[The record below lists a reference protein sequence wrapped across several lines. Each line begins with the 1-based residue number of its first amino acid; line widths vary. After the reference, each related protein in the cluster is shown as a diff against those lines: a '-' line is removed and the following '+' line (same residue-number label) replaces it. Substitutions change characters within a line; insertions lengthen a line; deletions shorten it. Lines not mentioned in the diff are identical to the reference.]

1 MATKK
6 ITGRGKE
13 GLMPDQAIM
22 VDIETLST
30 KPSAA
35 IITIGAVM
43 FDPRGYDT
51 EESLRDSA
59 MLFGPISF
67 DSNEKEGRHIQA
79 DTIAWWLKQSREAQA
94 GLFEG
99 NVVSLRAALEN
110 FRQWVNKTTPMP
122 TRFWAKDP
130 TFDGVILEH
139 AFEQLGLMW
148 PFKFW
153 ETRSVRTIMELAYP
167 PGGLRGDFPEIGV
180 GVAHNA
186 VDDCIRQALAVQHGH
201 HVLDA

>member
-1 MATKK
+1 MKK

-13 GLMPDQAIM
+13 GLMPDRACM

-30 KPSAA
+30 MPNAA
-35 IITIGAVM
+35 IITIGAVL
-43 FDPRGYDT
+43 FDPRGEDT
-51 EESLRDSA
+51 EETLREHA

-67 DSNEKEGRHIQA
+67 ESNEAEGRHISA
-79 DTIAWWLKQSREAQA
+79 STMGWWLKQSQEAQA

-99 NVVSLRAALEN
+99 DVVPLRAALER
-110 FRQWVNKTTPMP
+110 FRQWVNNASPVP

-130 TFDGVILEH
+130 TFDGVILED
-139 AFEQLGLMW
+139 AFRSMGMMW

-153 ETRSVRTIMELAYP
+153 ETRSVRTCMELAYP
-167 PGGLRGDFPEIGV
+167 PGGLRGDFPQIGV

-186 VDDCIRQALAVQHGH
+186 VDDSIRQCLSVQHAH

>member
-1 MATKK
+1 MKK

-13 GLMPDQAIM
+13 GLMPDRACM

-30 KPSAA
+30 LPNAA
-35 IITIGAVM
+35 IITIGAVL
-43 FDPRGYDT
+43 FDPRGEDT
-51 EESLRDSA
+51 EETLREHA

-67 DSNEKEGRHIQA
+67 ESNEAEGRHISA
-79 DTIAWWLKQSREAQA
+79 STMAWWLKQSPEAQA

-99 NVVSLRAALEN
+99 DVVPLRAALER
-110 FRQWVNKTTPMP
+110 FRQWVNNASPAP

-130 TFDGVILEH
+130 TFDGVILED
-139 AFEQLGLMW
+139 AFRSMGLMW

-153 ETRSVRTIMELAYP
+153 ETRSVRTCMELAYP
-167 PGGLRGDFPEIGV
+167 PGGLRGDFPQIGV

-186 VDDCIRQALAVQHGH
+186 VDDSIRQCLSIQHAH